1 VYGQTQ
7 WAGKIV
13 DSLHAQ
19 PESQEL
25 TGFFKGYAANGNV
38 DAAFRRDGLKMP
50 ASAGVLSGAYM
61 ETHG

>member
-1 VYGQTQ
+1 
-7 WAGKIV
+7 
-13 DSLHAQ
+13 LHAQ